1 MSKEIKEKIRKLN
14 KKAEKL
20 TNAIFNEPKANM
32 YNKNMELLISVNKQ
46 KEELRKK
53 YEVK

>member
-1 MSKEIKEKIRKLN
+1 MSEEIKEKIRKLN

-32 YNKNMELLISVNKQ
+32 YNKNMELLINVNKQ

-53 YEVK
+53 YGI

>member
-14 KKAEKL
+14 KKVDKL
-20 TNAIFNEPKANM
+20 TNAIWNEPKANM
-32 YNKNMELLISVNKQ
+32 YNKNMELLISINKQ

-53 YEVK
+53 YGI